1 MHARAAGN
9 RAIRP
14 QKTALFRAHRARAR
28 AYAAARMRHFLA
40 PLCTAVVLYAPS
52 SLANAQAAPESLR
65 LLVER
70 AAGGLPGRVEVTVGA
85 PDARVDLSACARLEP
100 FLPAGARP
108 WGRLIAGVRCA
119 EGPAVT
125 AWFPVQVRIYAHA
138 PVAARSLAAGT
149 ELSPQDVRVEEVEL
163 TREPPGAIL
172 DPAAIANRVL
182 ARPLA
187 AGQLLRPEYLR
198 ARPAV
203 HAGDTVKLVVSGPG
217 FTISA
222 DARAVTA
229 AAEGQSVRVQT
240 ASGRTLTGIARANRV
255 VELAR

>member
-1 MHARAAGN
+1 MKR
-9 RAIRP
+9 
-14 QKTALFRAHRARAR
+14 
-28 AYAAARMRHFLA
+28 FLA
-40 PLCTAVVLYAPS
+40 PICSAVLLCAPGG
-52 SLANAQAAPESLR
+52 AARAQVATESLR
-65 LLVER
+65 LFVER
-70 AAGGLPGRVEVTVGA
+70 AAGALPGRVEVTVGA

-108 WGRLIAGVRCA
+108 WGRLIAGVRCV
-119 EGPAVT
+119 EGPALT
-125 AWFPVQVRIYAHA
+125 AWFPVHVRIYAPA
-138 PVAARSLAAGT
+138 PVAARALAAGT
-149 ELSPQDVRVEEVEL
+149 ELSREHLRIEEVEL

-172 DPAAIANRVL
+172 DPAAIADRVL

-203 HAGDTVKLVVSGPG
+203 NAGDSVKLVVAGPG

-222 DARAVTA
+222 DARALTT

-240 ASGRTLTGIARANRV
+240 ASGRTLTGLARANRV
-255 VELAR
+255 VEIAR